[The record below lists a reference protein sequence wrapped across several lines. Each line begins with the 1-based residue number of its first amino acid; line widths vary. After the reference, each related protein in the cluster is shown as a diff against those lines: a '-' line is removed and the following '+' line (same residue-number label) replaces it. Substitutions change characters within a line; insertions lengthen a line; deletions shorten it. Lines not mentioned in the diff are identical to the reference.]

1 MGAVGVPLVRM
12 TEAWTV
18 LAPLLGNL
26 IGALFLQRL
35 GWLLLGHLL
44 LCHTLGH

>member
-1 MGAVGVPLVRM
+1 MGAVGVASVST

-44 LCHTLGH
+44 LCHALGH